1 MERNKG
7 NSETNKKDK
16 KYDIE
21 KKEFDFTVTRATEL
35 PFNIQTYLPNAMKR
49 EEEIPLQNM
58 KRELLI
64 IIKEY
69 VDKNKNKMK
78 NITETQKRG
87 IKSLIKRRNN
97 KEIVIFQTDKTSK
110 ITVDSQNNYI
120 EATITHIEN
129 E

>member
-1 MERNKG
+1 MKNR
-7 NSETNKKDK
+7 SPVSY
-16 KYDIE
+16 KYVS
-21 KKEFDFTVTRATEL
+21 T
-35 PFNIQTYLPNAMKR
+35 
-49 EEEIPLQNM
+49 
-58 KRELLI
+58 
-64 IIKEY
+64 KEY

-110 ITVDSQNNYI
+110 ITVHSQNNYI

-129 E
+129 NEIINEEILTKTEKEC